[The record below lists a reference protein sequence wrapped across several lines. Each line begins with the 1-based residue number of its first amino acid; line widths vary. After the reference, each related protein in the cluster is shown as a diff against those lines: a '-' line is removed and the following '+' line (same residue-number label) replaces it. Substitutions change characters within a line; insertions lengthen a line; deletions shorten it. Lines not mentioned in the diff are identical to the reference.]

1 VHHRSTGADRD
12 GAAGASELYDRILG
26 GRRVNGHLR
35 QDLRS
40 LALHQEAVRILR
52 EQPEKARRL
61 LEVLARW
68 EATGD
73 PHTTPLWAE
82 WRRIIEAQ
90 LWHLAVE
97 ESDRGQQL
105 RQASPLGFVL
115 DEQQRT
121 AIFDRFRL
129 TPKS

>member
-1 VHHRSTGADRD
+1 MLHDNLL
-12 GAAGASELYDRILG
+12 E
-26 GRRVNGHLR
+26 GRVMNGHLR
-35 QDLRS
+35 HDLRS
-40 LALHQEAVRILR
+40 LALHQEAVRIIR
-52 EQPEKARRL
+52 EQPEKARRV

-73 PHTTPLWAE
+73 PHTAPLWAE
-82 WRRIIEAQ
+82 WRRIIEGQ

-115 DEQQRT
+115 DQEQRT
-121 AIFDRFRL
+121 AVFNRFRRSAK
-129 TPKS
+129 T